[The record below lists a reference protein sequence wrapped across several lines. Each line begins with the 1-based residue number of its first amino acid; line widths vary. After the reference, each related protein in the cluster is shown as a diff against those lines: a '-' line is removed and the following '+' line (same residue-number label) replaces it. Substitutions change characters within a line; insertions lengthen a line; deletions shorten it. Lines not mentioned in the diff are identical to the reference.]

1 MTILIDD
8 REGSQDLAQIEPIR
22 SMDHCLCRLSSD
34 NESSADVAFSGNGP
48 SGSLMI
54 GIELKSIDDLISSS
68 RNNRLQATQ
77 IPQMIQDGY
86 AVRWL
91 LHYGEYRPSLK
102 LYRTSKGKCFNAIE
116 IYREATSTR
125 RAGWYTHKIND
136 EPVMYSTIH
145 AFLAGPALYSAG
157 FQSMRVNTLHEAAV
171 WIATLYS
178 TWQKEYADHKS
189 LRCLDQSQ
197 DPASRYRRESSE
209 LFEVGLRD
217 TSDPKLQTR
226 IKYAALANG
235 FGYEK
240 ALALARHFQSVRDMI
255 NASPDEIAEITTTSV
270 RGQQRKIGK
279 VLAKSREESLT

>member
-8 REGSQDLAQIEPIR
+8 REGSQSLAQIEPIR

-34 NESSADVAFSGNGP
+34 SESSADVAFSGNGP

-54 GIELKSIDDLISSS
+54 GIELKSIDDLISSLWS
-68 RNNRLQATQ
+68 KRLQATQ
-77 IPQMIQDGY
+77 IPRMIQDGY
-86 AVRWL
+86 SVRWL
-91 LHYGEYRPSLK
+91 LHYGQYRPSLK
-102 LYRTSKGKCFNAIE
+102 LHTTSKGKHFNAIE

-125 RAGWYTHKIND
+125 RANWYTHKINN
-136 EPVMYSTIH
+136 EPVPYGYVHS
-145 AFLAGPALYSAG
+145 FLAGPTLASAG
-157 FQSMRVNTLHEAAV
+157 FQSARVNTIHEAAV

-197 DPASRYRRESSE
+197 DPGSRYRRESSE
-209 LFEVGLRD
+209 LFEIGLRD
-217 TSDPKLQTR
+217 TNDSRLQTR
-226 IKYAALANG
+226 IKYAALATG

-240 ALALARHFQSVRDMI
+240 ALALARHFQSVREMI
-255 NASPDEIAEITTTSV
+255 NASPEEISEILTTSV
-270 RGQQRKIGK
+270 KGQQRKIGK